1 MLLHLSPASLPRRM
15 TFLLEWT
22 GWEDVEASGD
32 VRIQTGWE
40 VGWTSTS
47 KSIFIDLV
55 VKSERR
61 WRPGIQGRFQKE
73 FLEDSLWISGREWP
87 DLLGTIWVHK
97 RMDCGVCPMRS
108 ISCWEVRQMRYKQN
122 AWILGIHLSNLQ
134 MLQEEIRI
142 SPWKQTTL

>member
-1 MLLHLSPASLPRRM
+1 MLQSMGLERVRHNLVTEQGSLDQEAIETCDALSPLSPASLPRRM
-15 TFLLEWT
+15 TFLLERT

-73 FLEDSLWISGREWP
+73 FLEDSL
-87 DLLGTIWVHK
+87 
-97 RMDCGVCPMRS
+97 
-108 ISCWEVRQMRYKQN
+108 
-122 AWILGIHLSNLQ
+122 
-134 MLQEEIRI
+134 
-142 SPWKQTTL
+142 